1 MEVLKMKISIKEQ
14 INVKMPYYPKK
25 KCFRI
30 TLENKEL
37 CDYCYGIEEVWAVN
51 IKQALIKYIKK
62 SEDID

>member
-1 MEVLKMKISIKEQ
+1 MKISIKEQ
-14 INVKMPYYPKK
+14 KSVKLPYYPKK

-30 TLENKEL
+30 TLENKEVSN
-37 CDYCYGIEEVWAVN
+37 YCYGIKDIWAVN